1 MACTPVVIFH
11 ATFRKTCREA
21 SFNRIFTAAMST
33 ARVKIRSSSE
43 PSRSLV
49 TQSPERSSASGLTSP
64 SHLWTM
70 FKRAVTTSFTA
81 IVGDDSKCRGEGM
94 NRDFEP
100 QDANF
105 ASPWLSYAN
114 TLEVIM
120 SYMRLLVTTKLR
132 SKTIN
137 PALSHWRLVISTAQ
151 APTHHAPC
159 DVLSFSFVPSTACPD
174 SRRHTVTKMPTSSTS
189 ARKSCQL
196 AKSLP

>member
-114 TLEVIM
+114 TLENVV
-120 SYMRLLVTTKLR
+120 YET
-132 SKTIN
+132 
-137 PALSHWRLVISTAQ
+137 
-151 APTHHAPC
+151 PC
-159 DVLSFSFVPSTACPD
+159 DNQVEVEDDQSSSFSLETCDQYCASTHTPCP
-174 SRRHTVTKMPTSSTS
+174 
-189 ARKSCQL
+189 L
-196 AKSLP
+196 